1 MPQSESA
8 VRLFAPSL
16 PRHLTPCVSGTHF
29 MSAPPPLPPGPPHS
43 DQMADAFA
51 QRQSAPP
58 PAPVPKQGMPG
69 CSIAAIIGAL
79 AVVVCLL
86 LAGIYAVNA
95 VRDEQQAQVAS
106 TRTKISNGLA
116 GLGRLKATVDDY
128 VFRNRA
134 CPSNLALKMPKDA
147 TFAFGDDG
155 SLPASLRLGALSNG
169 HCVIET
175 ALCQPRTVGRRHSR
189 VGIDRKRLDVLRRDF
204 GRQTSPGTMPFL
216 RTCSLTDSAP

>member
-1 MPQSESA
+1 
-8 VRLFAPSL
+8 
-16 PRHLTPCVSGTHF
+16 
-29 MSAPPPLPPGPPHS
+29 MSAPPPLPPGPSHS

-116 GLGRLKATVDDY
+116 GLGRLKAIVDDY

-169 HCVIET
+169 HCVIELRFVSLEPWVEGT
-175 ALCQPRTVGRRHSR
+175 LVLESTENGWTCFGGT
-189 VGIDRKRLDVLRRDF
+189 LDAKLRPAQCR
-204 GRQTSPGTMPFL
+204 SSEL
-216 RTCSLTDSAP
+216 SH